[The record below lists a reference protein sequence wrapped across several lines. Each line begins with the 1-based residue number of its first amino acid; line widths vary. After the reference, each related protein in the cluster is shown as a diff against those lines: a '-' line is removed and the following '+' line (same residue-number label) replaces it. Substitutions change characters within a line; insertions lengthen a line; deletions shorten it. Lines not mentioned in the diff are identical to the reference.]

1 MKSSLPMQTS
11 SLKNELEGE
20 YLEKIRKDFPIL
32 QQSVHGKPLVYL
44 DNSATTQKP
53 KTVIEA
59 LKSFYEVYN
68 ANVHRGIHTLS
79 EKATERFEH
88 TRQQVHT
95 FLNSTNEK
103 EIVFTRGATEA
114 INLVAQTYG
123 RQVLQPGDEILLS
136 AMEHHSN
143 IVPWRLLAEEKKA
156 LIRVIPMDLQGELD
170 LNAYEKLLSPR
181 TRLVAI
187 THVSNVLGTV
197 NPIEQ
202 IIQLAHRQNIP
213 VLVDGAQAVAHRLVN
228 VQSLDCDFY
237 VFSGHKMFGPTGVGV
252 LYAKESIL
260 KNMPPYQG
268 GGEMIVTVS
277 FDHITYKSHPY
288 RFEAGTPAIAEVIA
302 LSEAITYIQ
311 KIGFSS
317 IQEHENRLLDYSTQA
332 LLKIPNLKIIG
343 TAKEKE
349 AVLSM
354 TLGDIHPHDIGTI
367 LDEEGVAVRA
377 GHHCAQ
383 PVMDFFDIPATA
395 RASFAFY
402 NTQEEIDR
410 LIKALWK
417 VLEVLG

>member
-1 MKSSLPMQTS
+1 LEPGESVLQGELEMKSSLPMQTS

-170 LNAYEKLLSPR
+170 LNAYEKLL
-181 TRLVAI
+181 
-187 THVSNVLGTV
+187 
-197 NPIEQ
+197 
-202 IIQLAHRQNIP
+202 
-213 VLVDGAQAVAHRLVN
+213 
-228 VQSLDCDFY
+228 
-237 VFSGHKMFGPTGVGV
+237 
-252 LYAKESIL
+252 
-260 KNMPPYQG
+260 
-268 GGEMIVTVS
+268 
-277 FDHITYKSHPY
+277 
-288 RFEAGTPAIAEVIA
+288 
-302 LSEAITYIQ
+302 
-311 KIGFSS
+311 
-317 IQEHENRLLDYSTQA
+317 
-332 LLKIPNLKIIG
+332 
-343 TAKEKE
+343 
-349 AVLSM
+349 
-354 TLGDIHPHDIGTI
+354 
-367 LDEEGVAVRA
+367 
-377 GHHCAQ
+377 
-383 PVMDFFDIPATA
+383 
-395 RASFAFY
+395 
-402 NTQEEIDR
+402 
-410 LIKALWK
+410 
-417 VLEVLG
+417 